1 MSARSGG
8 NAEAGG
14 SKAVGLG
21 IGLML
26 VVTFT
31 LLPMMV
37 AIAFYVFAQ
46 VQAIL
51 TGLDLSSETLN
62 IPVFLIVLVGTV
74 VLFVVGIHALV
85 GLIGRSFSPK
95 KRRKDR
101 DADLVFEE
109 PAEP

>member
-1 MSARSGG
+1 MSTRSPESGG
-8 NAEAGG
+8 GDSKVAG
-14 SKAVGLG
+14 VG
-21 IGLML
+21 IGLMI
-26 VVTFT
+26 VVMFT
-31 LLPMMV
+31 LLPFIV
-37 AIAFYVFAQ
+37 AVAFYVFAQ

-85 GLIGRSFSPK
+85 GLIGRSFSPP
-95 KRRKDR
+95 KRHKDR
-101 DADLVFEE
+101 DTELVFEE

>member
-1 MSARSGG
+1 MSSHEGG
-8 NAEAGG
+8 NRNPGGKAAG
-14 SKAVGLG
+14 VG
-21 IGLML
+21 IGFML

-31 LLPMMV
+31 LLPLLV

-46 VQAIL
+46 VQAII
-51 TGLDLSSETLN
+51 TGFDLSSETLN

-74 VLFVVGIHALV
+74 TLFVVGIHALV
-85 GLIGRSFSPK
+85 GLIGRSFTP

-101 DADLVFEE
+101 DVELAFEE